1 MALNLQNL
9 MLSLNPTP
17 GLDFSGGLQAMQQQ
31 EQMGAERQRLAMAR
45 EQFEE
50 TKKQHLQQMEL
61 QKTEEAGRNAR
72 TLLEGEQRRAE
83 AEAVRQAAL
92 LKQQQEAL
100 LKFGELGGTGK
111 TQQMAAMVPYLSQL
125 GYDAN
130 SLGDVGGLPV
140 YELKNRAQEA
150 AKADQ
155 EWQHAPRPIDQLDGG
170 QSATQSLAAMQG
182 LGYPTDERGTLD
194 EANSAMPVQP
204 PGAAGGQVS
213 FNPGGETD
221 EATADALTPGEA
233 DLATAQEFSGGDGS
247 ADVTVGRGMVPA
259 SLSTGDAY
267 AQALAASQYA
277 SESGVP
283 RRGPDEEDYQGAVPR
298 NVIDLPA
305 MQAETMARLN
315 PALKASAAS
324 LPTEELRKSAT
335 DIGQA
340 VGGLGLEASDA
351 LTASQKAMDP
361 ALDIYKNQQAITAK
375 NETRDALTP
384 VQAQQLKT
392 AGFKNAKLTY
402 TTNKVGDSITAM
414 EAADTVEDLM
424 EKGGPRNHEK
434 AVNFLMQMTQNK
446 GPQTEADAL
455 RVIGGGQINS
465 FDQLSDWLH
474 KKVVGGFSED
484 LIASIKQFVE
494 MERKRNEGVAYSWLD
509 GANQQIN
516 SPDSHEQVRKGYKE
530 FRDSVPGWLL
540 KQYDEDRAEERKK
553 NGGKAAESGPSG
565 QTGGDI
571 GAELDKQAKA
581 AGLDAA
587 AIRPLV
593 ATESGGNPKE
603 KNHMGSSASGLFQ
616 FTDETAKR
624 YGLKDAAEYA
634 NLPPDKQ
641 IEIGLRRFKDLGLD
655 DKSSAD
661 DYAMANAAPGYINA
675 KPGTVIAEYKSDT
688 AFGKDVRAK
697 NPGWIPADGG
707 EITNDSIRAFYRR
720 SRKGTDEKASA
731 DLPEPKTAA
740 EKRIQELRAKAG
752 G

>member
-1 MALNLQNL
+1 MA
-9 MLSLNPTP
+9 
-17 GLDFSGGLQAMQQQ
+17 LDFSRMLLQLSPAKSLDFGGGNGIARQQLALQ
-31 EQMGAERQRLAMAR
+31 R

-50 TKKQHLQQMEL
+50 TKKQHLQQMEW
-61 QKTEEAGRNAR
+61 QKTEEAGRMAR
-72 TLLEGEQRRAE
+72 ERMQAEREAAAAE
-83 AEAVRQAAL
+83 ATKQAAL
-92 LKQQQEAL
+92 LAQQQQAL
-100 LKFGELGGTGK
+100 QKFGELGGTGK
-111 TQQMAAMVPYLSQL
+111 TGQMAAMVPYLDQL
-125 GYDAN
+125 GYNAN

-140 YELKNRAQEA
+140 YQLQNRAQEA
-150 AKADQ
+150 ERARGALPPPGAN
-155 EWQHAPRPIDQLDGG
+155 ETAE
-170 QSATQSLAAMQG
+170 QSLMRLQSG
-182 LGYPTDERGTLD
+182 DVGYPTNERGTLD
-194 EANSAMPVQP
+194 DPSASQAPSA
-204 PGAAGGQVS
+204 AAGQVG

-221 EATADALTPGEA
+221 EATADALNPGEA
-233 DLATAQEFSGGDGS
+233 DIATSQEFSGGDGS

-351 LTASQKAMDP
+351 LGAYDKALSP
-361 ALDIYKNQQAITAK
+361 AVDIYKGQQAIDAK
-375 NETRDALTP
+375 KETRDDLTP

-553 NGGKAAESGPSG
+553 AGGKAADSGPTG
-565 QTGGDI
+565 QLDGDF
-571 GAELDKQAKA
+571 GAELSKQATA
-581 AGLDAA
+581 AGLDPSKISPIIGHESQGNAG
-587 AIRPLV
+587 AI
-593 ATESGGNPKE
+593 
-603 KNHMGSSASGLFQ
+603 SSEGASGVLQ
-616 FTDETAKR
+616 IMPS
-624 YGLKDAAEYA
+624 
-634 NLPPDKQ
+634 NLRAMG
-641 IEIGLRRFKDLGLD
+641 IEPEAFRKLSAIEQLPYVTRFFKDRGITAD
-655 DKSSAD
+655 SSAD
-661 DYAMANAAPGYINA
+661 DYAMAVAASDPKYRSASDDTVVYPKDSDGWKANAPWR
-675 KPGTVIAEYKSDT
+675 P
-688 AFGKDVRAK
+688 
-697 NPGWIPADGG
+697 DGG
-707 EITNDSIRAFYRR
+707 GDITKGSILRFYGLRG
-720 SRKGTDEKASA
+720 KGGDKAATAEKKA
-731 DLPEPKTAA
+731 LPTPKTAE
-740 EKRIQELRAKAG
+740 EKYIHDLMMREAG
-752 G
+752 